1 MSPVCARCGWLP
13 GTHKIRTVN
22 PLPPGQSLPPKLPG
36 KSYSISDCPGYIA
49 PESKEIP
56 V

>member
-13 GTHKIRTVN
+13 GTHKIKTVN
-22 PLPPGQSLPPKLPG
+22 PLSPGQSLPPKLPG

-49 PESKEIP
+49 PESKETP